1 MLDHPASP
9 SNASLSARDIA
20 YHMHPFTNM
29 RRLESEGP
37 FVIMRGDG
45 IRVFDEAG
53 RDYID
58 AMAGLWCTS
67 LGFSEKRLAEA
78 AYKQMLELPYA
89 STFGQRSHPMV
100 IELAERLISL
110 MPVPMSKVFFNNSG
124 SEANDSAA
132 KLVWYYNNA
141 IGRPRKKKI
150 IGRMKGYH
158 GVTIGAGSLCGL
170 PYVHQDFDLPIPNIR
185 HTDCPHYWRYG
196 KPGETEEDFATRMA
210 DNLDSLIQREGPDT
224 VAAFIAE
231 PVQGAGGVVIP
242 PRTYFAKVQEVL
254 RRYDVLFIADE
265 VICGFGRTGNMFGC
279 ETFGIEPDIL
289 TCAKAL
295 SSSYLPISATVIN
308 EKLYQGLATQADK
321 NGSFIHG
328 FTYSGHPVCAA
339 VALETLKIYEE
350 RDIVGHVRAISP
362 GFLSGVRRF
371 ANHPLVGEV
380 RAIGLMAGI
389 ELVRDK
395 ATKQPF
401 DAKAGVGTFFETK
414 AREAGLLMRG
424 RGEQLV
430 LSPPLI
436 ITAAEID
443 DLLGRLAG
451 ALDDTAKF
459 AASLS

>member
-1 MLDHPASP
+1 MLDRP
-9 SNASLSARDIA
+9 NDSLSARDIA
-20 YHMHPFTNM
+20 YHMHPFTNA

-37 FVIMRGDG
+37 FVITRGDG
-45 IRVFDEAG
+45 IRIVDEQG

-58 AMAGLWCTS
+58 ALAGLWCAS

-78 AYKQMLELPYA
+78 AYRQMLALPYA

-100 IELAERLISL
+100 IELAEKLISL
-110 MPVPMSKVFFNNSG
+110 MPAPMSKVIFNNSG
-124 SEANDSAA
+124 SEANDTAA
-132 KLVWYYNNA
+132 KIVWYYNNA

-158 GVTIGAGSLCGL
+158 GITVAAGSLCGL
-170 PYVHQDFDLPIPNIR
+170 PFVHQDFDLPIPNVR
-185 HTDCPHYWRYG
+185 HTDCPHFWRYG

-210 DNLDSLIQREGPDT
+210 ENLDALIEREGPAT

-242 PRTYFAKVQEVL
+242 PPTYFAKIQEVL
-254 RRYDVLFIADE
+254 RRHDVLFIADE

-279 ETFGIEPDIL
+279 ETFGIVPDIL

-295 SSSYLPISATVIN
+295 SSAYLPISATVVN
-308 EKLYQGLATQADK
+308 DRVYQGLATQADK

-339 VALETLKIYEE
+339 VALETLNIYQE

-362 GFLSGVRRF
+362 RFLAGVRRL
-371 ANHPLVGEV
+371 AGHPLVGEV

-395 ATKQPF
+395 PTKAPF
-401 DAKAGVGTFFETK
+401 DAKAGVGAHFEER
-414 AREAGLLMRG
+414 ALAHGLIMRG

-430 LSPPLI
+430 LAPPLI
-436 ITAAEID
+436 ITETEID
-443 DLLGRLAG
+443 DMLARLAR
-451 ALDDTAKF
+451 ALDETESYV
-459 AASLS
+459 AAL

>member
-1 MLDHPASP
+1 MLDRPA

-20 YHMHPFTNM
+20 YHMHPFTNA

-37 FVIMRGDG
+37 FVITRGEG
-45 IRVFDEAG
+45 IRIFDEEG

-58 AMAGLWCTS
+58 ALAGLWCAS

-78 AYKQMLELPYA
+78 AYEQMLELPYA
-89 STFGQRSHPMV
+89 STFGQRSHPTV
-100 IELAERLISL
+100 IELAEKLISL

-158 GVTIGAGSLCGL
+158 GITIGAGSLCGL
-170 PYVHQDFDLPIPNIR
+170 PYVHKDFDLPIANVR
-185 HTDCPHYWRYG
+185 HTDCPHFWRYG
-196 KPGETEEDFATRMA
+196 KPGESEEDFASRMA
-210 DNLDSLIQREGPDT
+210 ENLDELIEREGPGT

-242 PRTYFAKVQEVL
+242 PRTYFAKIQEVL
-254 RRYDVLFIADE
+254 RKHDVLFIADE

-279 ETFGIEPDIL
+279 ETFGIEPDIM

-295 SSSYLPISATVIN
+295 SSAYLPISATVIN

-339 VALETLKIYEE
+339 VALETLNIYEE
-350 RDIVGHVRAISP
+350 RDIVGHVRKISP
-362 GFLSGVRRF
+362 RFLAGVRRF
-371 ANHPLVGEV
+371 ADHKLVGEV

-389 ELVRDK
+389 ELVSDK
-395 ATKQPF
+395 TTKQPF
-401 DAKAGVGTFFETK
+401 DANAGVGVFFEER
-414 AREAGLLMRG
+414 ALEHGLVMRG

-430 LSPPLI
+430 MAPPLI
-436 ITAAEID
+436 ITEAEID
-443 DLLGRLAG
+443 DLLGRFAR
-451 ALDDTAKF
+451 ALDETATF
-459 AASLS
+459 VASLP

>member
-1 MLDHPASP
+1 MLDRP
-9 SNASLSARDIA
+9 NESLSARDIA
-20 YHMHPFTNM
+20 YHMHPFTNA

-37 FVIMRGDG
+37 FVITRGNG
-45 IRVFDEAG
+45 IRIYDEQG

-58 AMAGLWCTS
+58 GLAGLWCAS

-100 IELAERLISL
+100 IELAEKLISL
-110 MPVPMSKVFFNNSG
+110 MPVPMSKVIFNNSG
-124 SEANDSAA
+124 SEANDTAV
-132 KLVWYYNNA
+132 KIVWYYNNA

-158 GVTIGAGSLCGL
+158 GITVASGSLCGL
-170 PYVHQDFDLPIPNIR
+170 PFVHKDFDLPIANVR
-185 HTDCPHYWRYG
+185 HTDCPHHWRYG
-196 KPGETEEDFATRMA
+196 KPGESEEDFASRMA
-210 DNLDSLIQREGPDT
+210 ENLDALIEREGPDS

-231 PVQGAGGVVIP
+231 PVQGGGGVVIP
-242 PRTYFAKVQEVL
+242 PRTYFAKIQEVL
-254 RRYDVLFIADE
+254 RKHDVLFIADE

-279 ETFGIEPDIL
+279 ETFGIQPDIL

-308 EKLYQGLATQADK
+308 DKVYQGLATQADR

-350 RDIVGHVRAISP
+350 RDIVGHVRRISP
-362 GFLSGVRRF
+362 RFVSGIQRF
-371 ANHPLVGEV
+371 ADHPLVGEV

-389 ELVRDK
+389 ELVRHK
-395 ATKQPF
+395 ATRQPF
-401 DAKAGVGTFFETK
+401 DAKAGVGAYFEER
-414 AREAGLLMRG
+414 AQEHGLIMRG

-430 LSPPLI
+430 MAPPLI
-436 ITAAEID
+436 ITEAEID
-443 DLLGRLAG
+443 EVLSRLAR
-451 ALDDTAKF
+451 ALDETETF
-459 AASLS
+459 AAALP

>member
-1 MLDHPASP
+1 
-9 SNASLSARDIA
+9 
-20 YHMHPFTNM
+20 
-29 RRLESEGP
+29 
-37 FVIMRGDG
+37 
-45 IRVFDEAG
+45 
-53 RDYID
+53 
-58 AMAGLWCTS
+58 
-67 LGFSEKRLAEA
+67 
-78 AYKQMLELPYA
+78 
-89 STFGQRSHPMV
+89 V
-100 IELAERLISL
+100 IELAEKLISI

-141 IGRPRKKKI
+141 LGRPRKKKI

-158 GVTIGAGSLCGL
+158 GVTIGSGSLCGL
-170 PYVHQDFDLPIPNIR
+170 PYVHQDFDLPIPNVR

-196 KPGETEEDFATRMA
+196 KPGETEEEFATRMA

-242 PRTYFAKVQEVL
+242 PRGYFAKIQEVL
-254 RRYDVLFIADE
+254 RHYDVLFIADE

-308 EKLYQGLATQADK
+308 EKLYQGLATQADR

-350 RDIVGHVRAISP
+350 RDILGHVRTISP
-362 GFLSGVRRF
+362 QFLAGVRRF
-371 ANHPLVGEV
+371 ADHPLVGEV

-395 ATKQPF
+395 ATKQSF
-401 DAKAGVGTFFETK
+401 DAKAGVGTFFENT

-436 ITAAEID
+436 ITSAEID

-451 ALDDTAKF
+451 ALDATAKF
-459 AASLS
+459 AATLS

>member
-1 MLDHPASP
+1 
-9 SNASLSARDIA
+9 
-20 YHMHPFTNM
+20 
-29 RRLESEGP
+29 
-37 FVIMRGDG
+37 
-45 IRVFDEAG
+45 
-53 RDYID
+53 
-58 AMAGLWCTS
+58 MAGLWCTS

-100 IELAERLISL
+100 IELAEKLISL

-158 GVTIGAGSLCGL
+158 GVTIGSGSLCGL
-170 PYVHQDFDLPIPNIR
+170 PYVHQDFDLPIANVR
-185 HTDCPHYWRYG
+185 HTDCPHFWRYG
-196 KPGETEEDFATRMA
+196 KPGESEEQFATRMA
-210 DNLDSLIQREGPDT
+210 ENLDALIEREGPAT

-242 PRTYFAKVQEVL
+242 PRTYFAKIQEVL
-254 RRYDVLFIADE
+254 RKHDVLFIADE

-279 ETFGIEPDIL
+279 ETYGIEPDIL

-350 RDIVGHVRAISP
+350 RDIVGHVRSISP
-362 GFLSGVRRF
+362 QFLAGVRRF
-371 ANHPLVGEV
+371 ADHPLVGEV
-380 RAIGLMAGI
+380 RAVGLMAGI
-389 ELVRDK
+389 ELVQDK
-395 ATKQPF
+395 TTKQPF
-401 DAKAGVGTFFETK
+401 DAKAGVGTFFENK

-430 LSPPLI
+430 MSPPLI
-436 ITAAEID
+436 ITPAEID
-443 DLLGRLAG
+443 DMLGRLGG
-451 ALDDTAKF
+451 ALDATAKMV
-459 AASLS
+459 AGMA